1 MKQSPVKKPV
11 HKGKK
16 AEPKAGKNLKKFGMY
31 WGLDWLI
38 ILSYIM
44 WLMILYFPLFFFNEI
59 LQI

>member
-16 AEPKAGKNLKKFGMY
+16 AEPKAGKNVKKFGVY

-38 ILSYIM
+38 RIK
-44 WLMILYFPLFFFNEI
+44 LYYVIDDFIFSFIFL
-59 LQI
+59 